1 MNILITRPLIDAED
15 MMQKLFSS
23 GHKIFHLPTLKITS
37 NNATSINSDDY
48 DAFIFTSAN
57 AIRYLN
63 LKNNNKKIQCFCVGT
78 MTEKIAR
85 QNGFTNTISAGGT
98 VNALKNLILI
108 SDKVNKKSK
117 LDYFCGDHISYDLEG
132 ELKKEGFQID
142 KIINYQST
150 KITELNNENKNLL
163 DQYPPDLVYIYSLRS
178 AESFIDIV
186 KNYSLTQLMT
196 HSKVMCISEKIAKAF
211 KLVGWNKIE
220 VFNPG
225 EELLRI

>member
-37 NNATSINSDDY
+37 NNASSINSDDY

-57 AIRYLN
+57 AIRHLS

-85 QNGFTNTISAGGT
+85 QNGFTNSISAGGT

-108 SDKVNKKSK
+108 SDKVNKKS
-117 LDYFCGDHISYDLEG
+117 
-132 ELKKEGFQID
+132 
-142 KIINYQST
+142 
-150 KITELNNENKNLL
+150 
-163 DQYPPDLVYIYSLRS
+163 
-178 AESFIDIV
+178 
-186 KNYSLTQLMT
+186 
-196 HSKVMCISEKIAKAF
+196 
-211 KLVGWNKIE
+211 
-220 VFNPG
+220 
-225 EELLRI
+225 